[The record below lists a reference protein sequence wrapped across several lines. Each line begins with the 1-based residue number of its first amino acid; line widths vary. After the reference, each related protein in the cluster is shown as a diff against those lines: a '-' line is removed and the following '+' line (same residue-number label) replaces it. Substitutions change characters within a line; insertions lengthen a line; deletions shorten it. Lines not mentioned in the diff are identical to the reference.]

1 MTSRNITKGIFW
13 TTTTLLFLFEGV
25 MPALTSHTE
34 VAVEGIRHLGYPDYF
49 RVLLTVFKVAGALA
63 LLMPFVKGRVKEWA
77 YAGFA
82 FTFISAIVSHWMV
95 DGLHVQTFFPLFIL
109 AILITSYLSYHKL
122 LKQKHPVTTSAQS
135 LPYTNPRLV
144 SSH

>member
-1 MTSRNITKGIFW
+1 MGSINITKGIFW
-13 TTTTLLFLFEGV
+13 TTTTLIFLFEGLL
-25 MPALTSHTE
+25 PALTSHTE

-49 RVLLTVFKVAGALA
+49 RVMLTVFKVAGALA

-82 FTFISAIVSHWMV
+82 FTFISAFVSHFMV

-122 LKQKHPVTTSAQS
+122 LKQKHQPTMNVES
-135 LPYTNPRLV
+135 LTFTNSRLV
-144 SSH
+144 STH